1 MDTRERHQHIRI
13 LERCADINNDSTTF
27 DVRWALT
34 DLIKASIP
42 EANLR
47 ETFGLNGDPCHIL
60 SFNMPEEKGNWVV
73 IIKKSNIQKYGR
85 DCLMV
90 YHLRRAIDFIKVNTS
105 NFKTMLFSDAYEILC
120 DRSPDILY
128 RYDVHLS
135 CEALVGQMLVHLNN

>member
-47 ETFGLNGDPCHIL
+47 ETFGLNGDPCHTVRIL
-60 SFNMPEEKGNWVV
+60 
-73 IIKKSNIQKYGR
+73 
-85 DCLMV
+85 LMQRQQTGMND
-90 YHLRRAIDFIKVNTS
+90 RR
-105 NFKTMLFSDAYEILC
+105 
-120 DRSPDILY
+120 
-128 RYDVHLS
+128 
-135 CEALVGQMLVHLNN
+135 